1 MYRRPDRRQQEFE
14 SFYLPFGGSLDPNNR
29 WVRLATIIPWEWI
42 EERYAKLFAST
53 GAPGKRARMA
63 VGALIIKQRLGVSDE
78 ETVEQIR
85 ENPYLQYLLGLS
97 GFSTEAPFEAS
108 TMVHFRRRLSAEV
121 LGEINEV
128 ILAAERDEHSKE
140 SEPSGEESDSEDD
153 EGEEPENRGQL
164 LCDASCVPQDIRHPT
179 DMGLLND
186 AREATEA
193 AIDVLHAERTDGSRK
208 PRTYRHNAR
217 RDYLRCAK
225 NKKLTRKTFRKERKK
240 QLQYLRRNLSHV
252 QQLADEVG
260 LSHLPRSLYRKLL
273 VAGEVERQQRQMH
286 ETGTHRTDGRIV
298 SLSQPHVRPIVRG
311 KARTAVEFGAKISL
325 SVADGFTRVHR
336 ISWEA
341 YNEGGDLPSQIES
354 YRDLYGYY
362 PQSVHVDR
370 IYRTRENRR
379 YCSGRGIR
387 ISGRPLG
394 RPPANAEIRKA
405 TERQIRE
412 DERKRV
418 EVEGKLGEG
427 KRCYGLDRVPAKL
440 KATSE
445 STIAMAVLVMN
456 LQKLLRDSFALLLY
470 LLTFALKRRHHP
482 QDNRQAL
489 MPA

>member
-1 MYRRPDRRQQEFE
+1 MYRQPDRRQQEFDN
-14 SFYLPFGGSLDPNNR
+14 FDLPFGGSLDPDNR
-29 WVRLATIIPWEWI
+29 WVRLAAIIPWEWI
-42 EERYAKLFAST
+42 EERYAQLFAST

-63 VGALIIKQRLGVSDE
+63 FGALLIKQRLGVSDE

-121 LGEINEV
+121 LAEINER

-140 SEPSGEESDSEDD
+140 CERSDEESDSEDD

-179 DMGLLND
+179 DIGLLND

-193 AIDVLHAERTDGSRK
+193 AIDALHAERTDGSKK
-208 PRTYRHNAR
+208 PRTYRHTAR

-225 NKKLTRKTFRKERKK
+225 NKKLTRKTFRKGRKK
-240 QLQYLRRNLSHV
+240 QLQYLRRNLSHI
-252 QQLADEVG
+252 QQLAGEVG

-286 ETGTHRTDGRIV
+286 DSGSYRIEGRIV

-325 SVADGFTRVHR
+325 SVTNGFTRVHR
-336 ISWEA
+336 ISWEM
-341 YNEGGDLPSQIES
+341 YNEGRDLSSQIES

-362 PQSVHVDR
+362 PQSVHVDK
-370 IYRTRENRR
+370 IYRTRDNRR
-379 YCSGRGIR
+379 YCRQRGIR

-394 RPPANAEIRKA
+394 RPPADEQIRKA
-405 TERQIRE
+405 TQRQFRE

-418 EVEGKLGEG
+418 EIEGKLGEG

-456 LQKLLRDSFALLLY
+456 LQKLLRDSFALVLY
-470 LLTFALKRRHHP
+470 LLSFAFTPRRKSAN
-482 QDNRQAL
+482 DRQAL
-489 MPA
+489 LPA